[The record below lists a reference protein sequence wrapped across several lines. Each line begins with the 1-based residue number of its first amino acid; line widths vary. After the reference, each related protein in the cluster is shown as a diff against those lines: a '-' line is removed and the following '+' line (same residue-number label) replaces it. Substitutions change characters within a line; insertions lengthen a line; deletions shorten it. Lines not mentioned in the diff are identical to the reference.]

1 MTLKR
6 MEIQNFKGI
15 TNLTIDFKDGQNM
28 ICGQNASGKTSI
40 FDALTWLL
48 FGKDSANRE
57 KFDIRPLDEN
67 GEKVH
72 NVEIFVSATF
82 DVMGKEITFSKKQ
95 KENWIKKR
103 GSDAPTL
110 QGNVNTMEI
119 NGFPKSDREFKE
131 EVSGFVDED
140 IFKMLTNPLYFPSLP
155 WKEQRNILMRFVSD
169 VSDVDLAKELGGY
182 DDLMSDLEFA
192 KDTDE
197 IQKKYARQIKE
208 LREKA
213 DEIPTRIDEA
223 EKSRVYGDT
232 EALENKRKGIKAQ
245 IESLDKQ
252 IRNGAV
258 DVSELQDDLNKVNKD
273 IAECKEIADDAL
285 RKRRGDLKDSLADI
299 QRKLKDKQFERSQY
313 KDRIIEEKRL
323 IADRNAR
330 IETLRKEYKEVKEKK
345 ISPNATVCP
354 SCGREFEADKIAEI
368 TEHFAKDRADSLT
381 HIDFTA
387 TKINDQIKESEKN
400 IEEWQKKVEIIE
412 KAIEPF
418 EPMIHDIEKEIS
430 ELPDVPDYT
439 VSDRYNELVSRKEQ
453 IESEMAEQMINSTD
467 TSELEVQRKELDEQ
481 LKSVDGQIACLER
494 NNQIDERVATLEQ
507 EQKEVQQK
515 IADAERLSFLLEN
528 FVKSKMERISK
539 AINEKFEVCDFKLF
553 ESQINSGIK
562 ECCELMVNGVPFS
575 VLNSGHRI
583 VAGLDIIA
591 SLEDLYDRCVP
602 VWIDNAESVNA
613 YNMPQIEGLQTVLLV
628 VTDDEKLKFM

>member
-67 GEKVH
+67 GEKIH

-82 DVMGKEITFSKKQ
+82 NVMGKEITFSKKQ
-95 KENWIKKR
+95 KENWTKKR

-110 QGNVNTMEI
+110 QGNINSMEI

-155 WKEQRNILMRFVSD
+155 WKEQRNILMRFVSE
-169 VSDVDLAKELGGY
+169 SNDVDLAKEIGGY
-182 DDLMSDLEFA
+182 DDILSDLGYAES
-192 KDTDE
+192 TDE

-213 DEIPTRIDEA
+213 DELPTRIDEA

-252 IRNGAV
+252 IRNGAI
-258 DVSELQDDLNKVNKD
+258 DVSELQNDLNKVNKD

-285 RKRRGDLKDSLADI
+285 RKRRGNLKDSLADI
-299 QRKLKDKQFERSQY
+299 QRKLKDKQFENSQY
-313 KDRIIEEKRL
+313 KDKIIEEKRA
-323 IADRNAR
+323 IEKGKAR
-330 IETLRKEYKEVKEKK
+330 IEEFRKEYKEVKEKK

-354 SCGREFEADKIAEI
+354 SCGREFEADKVEEI
-368 TEHFAKDRADSLT
+368 TEHFAKDRADKLTQIDSEASRIDSL
-381 HIDFTA
+381 
-387 TKINDQIKESEKN
+387 IKESEKM
-400 IEEWQKKVEIIE
+400 IAEWQKKVEMIE
-412 KAIEPF
+412 KAIVPF
-418 EPMIHDIEKEIS
+418 EPMIHDIEKEIG

-439 VSDRYNELVSRKEQ
+439 ESDRYNELVSRKEQ

-467 TSELEVQRKELDEQ
+467 TSELEVQRKGLDEQ
-481 LKSVDGQIACLER
+481 LQSVDGQIACLER
-494 NNQIDERVATLEQ
+494 NNQIDERVAELEK
-507 EQKEVQQK
+507 EQKEVQQR
-515 IADAERLSFLLEN
+515 IADAERLLFLLEN
-528 FVKSKMERISK
+528 FVKAKMERISK
-539 AINEKFEVCDFKLF
+539 TINEKFKMCDFKLF
-553 ESQINSGIK
+553 DTQINGGIK
-562 ECCELMVNGVPFS
+562 ECCELTINGVPFS

-591 SLEDLYDRCVP
+591 SLEDLYNRCVP
-602 VWIDNAESVNA
+602 VWIDNAESVNE
-613 YNMPQIEGLQTVLLV
+613 YNLPQIEGLQTVLLV
-628 VTDDEKLKFM
+628 VTDDEKLTFK